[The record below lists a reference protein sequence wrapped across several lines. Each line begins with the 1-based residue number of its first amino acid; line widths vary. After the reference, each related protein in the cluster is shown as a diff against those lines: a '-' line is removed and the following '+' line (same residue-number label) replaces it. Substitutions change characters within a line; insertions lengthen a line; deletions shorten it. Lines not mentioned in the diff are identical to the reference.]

1 MYFRTRQ
8 GGAILPRLVR
18 NEPIMRSGL
27 LIPHYAPQ
35 LCWIDLDAG
44 TSCASR
50 KRVNDI
56 SMNQIEFQQK
66 MGRDGLSQL
75 RENIGGKFS
84 LARWIASALRL
95 INIWAS
101 PREPLQILELSPALN
116 PQPPSR
122 FDAPPYPTL
131 ERRPVPL
138 PQLEL

>member
-75 RENIGGKFS
+75 LYGRTLVGN
-84 LARWIASALRL
+84 LA
-95 INIWAS
+95 
-101 PREPLQILELSPALN
+101 
-116 PQPPSR
+116 
-122 FDAPPYPTL
+122 
-131 ERRPVPL
+131 
-138 PQLEL
+138 